1 VATPAPLVRLFT
13 TLDQFEAKVAVAKLG
28 AEGIVCELRGGISSA
43 YPFGPVHVY
52 VELTRADEA
61 REILTIGDG
70 EDVDFDF
77 DGTATAERM
86 AHRRAR
92 TRWVA
97 VLGLLVVVAFGFAR
111 LVLML

>member
-52 VELTRADEA
+52 VELTRVDEA
-61 REILTIGDG
+61 REILTVDDDGGDG
-70 EDVDFDF
+70 IDF
-77 DGTATAERM
+77 DGAATAERL

-111 LVLML
+111 LAMML

>member
-1 VATPAPLVRLFT
+1 VATPTPLVRLFT

-61 REILTIGDG
+61 REILTISDDDG
-70 EDVDFDF
+70 LDF
-77 DGTATAERM
+77 DGAATAERL
-86 AHRRAR
+86 AQRRAR

-111 LVLML
+111 LAMML